1 MFLVAAAKR
10 LRASAPD
17 SDSNVA
23 PCLDVV
29 LADVPAAAAPS
40 DALTTATARGRLS
53 EILLHKPLKSDRRA
67 DCRVALCIICSNSY

>member
-40 DALTTATARGRLS
+40 DALTTATARGRLFQ
-53 EILLHKPLKSDRRA
+53 DFA
-67 DCRVALCIICSNSY
+67 ALAVEERPAC